1 MAEDTALTPTTLRT
15 LSVPGTPGAGP
26 AAPLKQQ
33 IRAARSHPPAAAL
46 KQLAAEVP
54 KPTEP
59 LNLSSAFD
67 AVATNVD
74 ACLDTASSAVSSL
87 GQDDTD
93 GNQSNSL
100 TLPLSQAPVTPDAL
114 PKASVSVRAN
124 AMRKLDDQPDA
135 APADEPFC
143 ETPKAA
149 NAKSVTA
156 DAAEVCPPSPPQSQS
171 VKDSVPSKETVLG
184 MFKGATFPHD
194 ESERLRT
201 VALLG
206 ILDQPDDP
214 VLTSITK
221 LVTRLLKVSTAG
233 INIIDRDR
241 LWWPSISTSS
251 TLPSHGWTHPRNVG
265 FCSYTLLSEA
275 AEVLVVEDAQK
286 DARFK
291 DSPFV
296 TGFPKIRFYGGA
308 PLIASNGHRIGALCA
323 IDSQPRS
330 LSSQQLAVLAH
341 LAEMVVRR
349 IERDKQ
355 ILLQQH
361 SKTALLR
368 SLRNQQEA
376 VLLCDTA
383 MHGWPILFT
392 NKSCNDMLGWDEGTL
407 GGRGVWDIF
416 KMGTG
421 SKEAAEKALAKKSR
435 FAITASATKFP
446 THARQLQLEFRPA
459 NTPTAIHPSLQIGI
473 PAFIADREDL
483 FQLYFVTVTP
493 VAQVTTAP
501 GKMQASMRPQSA
513 GFSGMRPSDAWAHN
527 KTAPAYSSFP
537 SDIRHIR
544 TQQNL
549 VENNCEIPSLQQ
561 SQFEEVQLGMLL
573 GGSSSGNVYR
583 GMWRSIPVAVK
594 KTRARLVDC
603 VPKGEKDS
611 LITQEAAAAMGASH
625 PHLVTTYKYA
635 IKYHEKG
642 AVPADAQV
650 QEDGKPLLPGT
661 CECWLFMEMCNK
673 GTLQHAMDNGWLI
686 DREGKPNLVALL
698 SSAHEASLGLAQLHR
713 GGVIHGGL
721 SPATCFLKAARNQR
735 GFVVKVGDLGRSST
749 GSQGTRIDVRR
760 GLRFQSP
767 EAICSGLTSKEGDAY
782 AFGVMLYELYCSK
795 PAWANLST
803 GEIISAKLRS
813 HASVSLQLVP
823 DAPPALQDL
832 IDRCLSSNPVMRPA
846 LDDIQEALLLIRDRI
861 TSPTTSPVQIPTP
874 PQQTSPQQAAPLST
888 PTAPQPSS
896 EVRQAVSRSRINA
909 TQYQQPVRRQHALAL
924 NGTQQPATRQSL
936 ALARQLS
943 NPQRTG
949 SQADRIPADWGKVAK
964 LESKRSARLGSEAAA
979 ADAAVAPTPAPSPVP
994 TPAPSTTGDSAVAP
1008 EDVSHE
1014 TSGNATQT
1022 QSSESA
1028 KAPCYKQLWRTVG
1041 LCAMARTTSFM
1052 PEQGG
1057 VNANSGLQPEVAA
1070 SERPAVSE
1078 GVNAGS
1084 KQGSPKMSLRVKKLF
1099 STQSKQIKECMAC
1112 K

>member
-1 MAEDTALTPTTLRT
+1 MSEDTTLTPTTLRA
-15 LSVPGTPGAGP
+15 LSVPGTPGFGP
-26 AAPLKQQ
+26 AAPLKQ
-33 IRAARSHPPAAAL
+33 RFCAARSHPPTTAL

-54 KPTEP
+54 QPTEP

-67 AVATNVD
+67 AVATNFD
-74 ACLDTASSAVSSL
+74 ACLDTASSVVSSL
-87 GQDDTD
+87 GQNDTD
-93 GNQSNSL
+93 GNRSNSL
-100 TLPLSQAPVTPDAL
+100 TLPLCQAPVTPDAL

-135 APADEPFC
+135 APADELFC
-143 ETPKAA
+143 ESPKAA
-149 NAKSVTA
+149 SGKSVTT
-156 DAAEVCPPSPPQSQS
+156 DAAEICPPSPPQSRP

-251 TLPSHGWTHPRNVG
+251 TLPSHGWAHPRNVG

-296 TGFPKIRFYGGA
+296 TGFPNIRFYGGA

-416 KMGTG
+416 KMGAG
-421 SKEAAEKALAKKSR
+421 SKEAAEKALAERAR
-435 FAITASATKFP
+435 FSITASATKFP

-473 PAFIADREDL
+473 PAFIADREDI

-513 GFSGMRPSDAWAHN
+513 GVSGMRPSDAWAHN

-549 VENNCEIPSLQQ
+549 VENNCEIPSLQH

-635 IKYHEKG
+635 IKYYDKG
-642 AVPADAQV
+642 AVQADAQV
-650 QEDGKPLLPGT
+650 QEEGKPLLPGT

-673 GTLQHAMDNGWLI
+673 GTLQHAMDNGWLV
-686 DREGKPNLVALL
+686 DKVGKPNLVALL

-713 GGVIHGGL
+713 GDVIHGGL
-721 SPATCFLKAARNQR
+721 SPACCFLKAARNQR

-749 GSQGTRIDVRR
+749 GRLGTRIDVRR

-767 EAICSGLTSKEGDAY
+767 ETICSGVTSKEGDAY

-795 PAWANLST
+795 PAWADLST

-813 HASVSLQLVP
+813 HAGVSLQLVP
-823 DAPPALQDL
+823 AAPLALQDL
-832 IDRCLSSNPVMRPA
+832 IDRCLCSNPVVRPT

-861 TSPTTSPVQIPTP
+861 TSPSSSPVQIPTP
-874 PQQTSPQQAAPLST
+874 PQQVSPQQAAPLPT
-888 PTAPQPSS
+888 PIAPQPCS

-924 NGTQQPATRQSL
+924 NGTQQPVTRQSL
-936 ALARQLS
+936 ALARQMS

-949 SQADRIPADWGKVAK
+949 SQADRIPADWGKMAK
-964 LESKRSARLGSEAAA
+964 LESNKSARLGTEAAA
-979 ADAAVAPTPAPSPVP
+979 TEAAIASSPVP
-994 TPAPSTTGDSAVAP
+994 NPAPSTTADSAVTTQ
-1008 EDVSHE
+1008 EMSHE

-1022 QSSESA
+1022 QRSESA
-1028 KAPCYKQLWRTVG
+1028 KAPCYKQVWRTVG

-1057 VNANSGLQPEVAA
+1057 VNSGSGIQPVVAA
-1070 SERPAVSE
+1070 SERPAASE
-1078 GVNAGS
+1078 SVNAGS
-1084 KQGSPKMSLRVKKLF
+1084 KQGNPKMSLRVKKLF
-1099 STQSKQIKECMAC
+1099 STQSKQIRQCMALD
-1112 K
+1112 

>member
-1 MAEDTALTPTTLRT
+1 MSEDTVLTPTTLRT

-33 IRAARSHPPAAAL
+33 VRAARSHPPANAL
-46 KQLAAEVP
+46 KQPDAEVP
-54 KPTEP
+54 ETTEP

-67 AVATNVD
+67 AVATNLD
-74 ACLDTASSAVSSL
+74 ACLDTASSVVSSL

-149 NAKSVTA
+149 TGKSVTA
-156 DAAEVCPPSPPQSQS
+156 DAAEVCPPSPPQSRP

-214 VLTSITK
+214 VLTSITQ

-275 AEVLVVEDAQK
+275 AEVLVVEDAQR

-296 TGFPKIRFYGGA
+296 TGFPNIRFYGGA

-330 LSSQQLAVLAH
+330 LSTQQLAVLAH
-341 LAEMVVRR
+341 LAEMV
-349 IERDKQ
+349 
-355 ILLQQH
+355 
-361 SKTALLR
+361 
-368 SLRNQQEA
+368 
-376 VLLCDTA
+376 
-383 MHGWPILFT
+383 
-392 NKSCNDMLGWDEGTL
+392 GTL

-416 KMGTG
+416 KMSAG
-421 SKEAAEKALAKKSR
+421 SKEAAEKALAERSR

-483 FQLYFVTVTP
+483 FQLYFVTVSP

-513 GFSGMRPSDAWAHN
+513 GASGMRPSDAWAHN

-537 SDIRHIR
+537 SDIRHTR

-603 VPKGEKDS
+603 IPKGEKDS

-642 AVPADAQV
+642 AVQADAQV
-650 QEDGKPLLPGT
+650 QEDGKPLLSGT

-673 GTLQHAMDNGWLI
+673 GTLQHAMDNRWLV
-686 DREGKPNLVALL
+686 DREGRPNLVALL

-721 SPATCFLKAARNQR
+721 SPASCFLKAARNQR

-749 GSQGTRIDVRR
+749 SGQGTRIDVRR

-813 HASVSLQLVP
+813 HAGASLQLEP

-832 IDRCLSSNPVMRPA
+832 IDCCLSSNPVMRPT
-846 LDDIQEALLLIRDRI
+846 LDDIQERLLLIRDRI
-861 TSPTTSPVQIPTP
+861 TSPTSSPVQIPTP
-874 PQQTSPQQAAPLST
+874 PQQTSPQQAAPVST
-888 PTAPQPSS
+888 PIAPQPSS
-896 EVRQAVSRSRINA
+896 EVRQAVSRARINA

-924 NGTQQPATRQSL
+924 NGTQQPVTRQSL
-936 ALARQLS
+936 ALARQMS

-949 SQADRIPADWGKVAK
+949 SQADRIPADWAKVAK
-964 LESKRSARLGSEAAA
+964 LESKRSARIGSEAAA
-979 ADAAVAPTPAPSPVP
+979 VEAAIAPTPAPSPVP
-994 TPAPSTTGDSAVAP
+994 TPAPSTTADSAVAT
-1008 EDVSHE
+1008 EEMSHE
-1014 TSGNATQT
+1014 TSGDATQT
-1022 QSSESA
+1022 QSTEPA
-1028 KAPCYKQLWRTVG
+1028 KAPCYKQVWRTVG

-1052 PEQGG
+1052 PEQAG
-1057 VNANSGLQPEVAA
+1057 VDSDSALRPEVAVT
-1070 SERPAVSE
+1070 ERPAVLE

-1084 KQGSPKMSLRVKKLF
+1084 KQGSLKMSLRVKKLF
-1099 STQSKQIKECMAC
+1099 STQSKQIRQCMTC
-1112 K
+1112 KFCEQAGVEKFKVWYDE